1 MGWLDGLGQ
10 SRKRLTLAGNEATH
24 TLTFTASQRCY
35 SKGVPFQLPGGFMKY
50 FSS

>member
-1 MGWLDGLGQ
+1 MGCLDRLEQ
-10 SRKRLTLAGNEATH
+10 PRKRLTLAGDEATY

-35 SKGVPFQLPGGFMKY
+35 SKGMSFQLPGGFMKY